1 MHPKLKSILLTIY
14 RICLCVSIFVA
25 GLCLM
30 AQCLSLYRSGA
41 DQPFTTESVAAAFAE
56 IAVPVY
62 FCGAM
67 VLLGVLL
74 APCFPAPKKKAEK
87 NYDLILDRLESTID
101 LNACPEEMQGA
112 VMQLLVRRRV
122 TQVLGWCLLVIGSV
136 IFLCYGADPEHFHS
150 TEISGSMAKAMYWL
164 LPCMAVPFGYG
175 IFAVYYRKR
184 SIQKE
189 IALLK
194 TAPKEARCEAEP
206 EENKPFPAHW
216 LRFGILAVAL
226 MLLVGGYLMGGA
238 VDVLTK
244 AVNICTECIGL
255 G

>member
-1 MHPKLKSILLTIY
+1 MHPKLRSILLTVY
-14 RICLCVSIFVA
+14 RICLSASIFVA

-30 AQCLSLYRSGA
+30 AQCLQLYRSGA
-41 DQPFTTESVAAAFAE
+41 EQPFTTESVAAAFSE

-74 APCFPAPKKKAEK
+74 APLFPAPKKKVDK
-87 NYDLILDRLESTID
+87 NLKLICDRLRFGTD
-101 LNACPEEMQGA
+101 LDACPEDLQKGILQLEFREM
-112 VMQLLVRRRV
+112 LVSIIGGV
-122 TQVLGWCLLVIGSV
+122 LLVICSI
-136 IFLCYGADPEHFHS
+136 IFLCYGMNPAHYHS

-164 LPCMAVPFGYG
+164 LPCMAVPFAYG
-175 IFAVYYRKR
+175 IFAAYYRKR
-184 SIQKE
+184 SLQKE

-194 TAPKEARCEAEP
+194 TAPKEAKCEAEP
-206 EENKPFPAHW
+206 EQSKPFPVHW
-216 LRFGILAVAL
+216 LRCCILAVAL
-226 MLLVGGYLMGGA
+226 ALLVGGYLMGGA